1 MATNT
6 ETPTTL
12 VPGTATGDQ
21 LGAGAAGGTD
31 YNTGETGAINPSGP
45 PNAGQRGGETAL
57 LITMEEQD
65 GSTASVVF
73 DAGDYPPSA
82 RKGIGSKTVS
92 LAAND
97 FQSIILDAGRYVQ
110 SDGTITFTITGGVRV
125 KVFALPT
132 GY

>member
-1 MATNT
+1 MATHT
-6 ETPTTL
+6 ETPASL

-21 LGAGAAGGTD
+21 LGAGSGGGTD

-45 PNAGQRGGETAL
+45 PNSGQRGGETAL
-57 LITMEEQD
+57 LVTMEEQD

-82 RKGIGSKTVS
+82 SAGLGSLSIS

-97 FQSIILDAGRYVQ
+97 FKSLLLPAGRLLQ
-110 SDGTITFTITGGVRV
+110 NDGTITFTVTGGVRV
-125 KVFALPT
+125 KVWALPA